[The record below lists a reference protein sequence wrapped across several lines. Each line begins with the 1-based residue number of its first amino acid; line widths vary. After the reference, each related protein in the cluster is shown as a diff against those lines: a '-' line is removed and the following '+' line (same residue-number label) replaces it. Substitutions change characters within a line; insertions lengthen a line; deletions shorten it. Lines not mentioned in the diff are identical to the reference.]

1 MDMSEE
7 NIATGTH
14 TEEEKSDFSG
24 IFDILSKLGG
34 APSTAAST
42 PETSSATGG
51 STLIS
56 SLLSNPELLSKLP
69 DLISV
74 VSPLLSGL
82 SLGGNATAPSS
93 PSLQSQAKPTGAITQ
108 TQSRE
113 VQNSNALLCAL
124 KPYLKKERQDAID
137 YMIKLS
143 RLGDI
148 LKTL

>member
-1 MDMSEE
+1 MSEE

-24 IFDILSKLGG
+24 IFDILNKLGG
-34 APSTAAST
+34 APSTAAGT

-82 SLGGNATAPSS
+82 SLGGGNAAASSS
-93 PSLQSQAKPTGAITQ
+93 PSLQNQAKPTGAIIQ